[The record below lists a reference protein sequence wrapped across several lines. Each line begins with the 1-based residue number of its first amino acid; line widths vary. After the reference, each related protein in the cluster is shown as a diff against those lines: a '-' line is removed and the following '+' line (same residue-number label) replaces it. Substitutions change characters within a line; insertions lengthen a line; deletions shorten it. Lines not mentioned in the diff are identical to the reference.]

1 MNNHLDN
8 LNKEA
13 ISLKQ
18 QIHNLQQNSQQ
29 SISLS
34 QDINQKMNGIGVF
47 PTQITKNINRMALPP
62 SHWEENV
69 IKFFFVL

>member
-18 QIHNLQQNSQQ
+18 QIHDLQQNSQQ

-47 PTQITKNINRMALPP
+47 PTQITKNINGMAPPP
-62 SHWEENV
+62 SRWEENV
-69 IKFFFVL
+69 INFFFVL